1 MTIDGSEFIVNHNT
15 GGTVGC
21 IQHRDGSAAGMADCQ
36 RDDLMLEALER
47 GWKKP

>member
-1 MTIDGSEFIVNHNT
+1 MEAR
-15 GGTVGC
+15 
-21 IQHRDGSAAGMADCQ
+21 QGMADCQ